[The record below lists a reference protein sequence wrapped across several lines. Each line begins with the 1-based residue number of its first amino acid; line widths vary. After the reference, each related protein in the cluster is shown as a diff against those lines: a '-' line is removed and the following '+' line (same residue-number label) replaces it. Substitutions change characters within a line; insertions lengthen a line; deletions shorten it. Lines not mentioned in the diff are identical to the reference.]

1 MYPLRR
7 NMVKISLWIIVL
19 TACIVA
25 LSTADSEN
33 SQGILVISENT
44 AGTNWPEVLYFPDA
58 QERPRPGRLIGRAY
72 YTPATKEDIFFKL
85 YTRHGPKEGESLN
98 IGDTDELRNST
109 FDFLKPTFILT
120 HGFLSGINSEAV
132 QSIKD
137 MYLGFK
143 EENVIA
149 VDWSRIAANP
159 LYFIVKR
166 QTVHVA
172 GIVADFVHFLKLSG
186 VDLGNIHL
194 CGHSLGAHVMG
205 LTGKEFNKFP
215 SKIARITGLDPAA
228 PLYSVND
235 TSTRLDRDDADF
247 VDVIHTCGG
256 LLGFGAPIGKVDFF
270 PNGGNIP
277 QPGCP
282 LDYMFAGTCSHSRAW
297 RFYTE
302 SVNSVGFESV
312 PCASYEDFQQ
322 NNCPQEMKTPMG
334 APTPRSAHGDF
345 YLYTAGT
352 SPFALG

>member
-1 MYPLRR
+1 MA
-7 NMVKISLWIIVL
+7 KTSLWITFL

-25 LSTADSEN
+25 LSKADSEN
-33 SQGILVISENT
+33 SQRILVISENT

-58 QERPRPGRLIGRAY
+58 QERPRPGRLLGRAY
-72 YTPATKEDIFFKL
+72 YTPAAREDIFFKL
-85 YTRHGPKEGESLN
+85 YTRRGPKEGEYLN
-98 IGDTDELRNST
+98 IGDTAALRRST
-109 FDFLKPTFILT
+109 FDFLKPTFIVT
-120 HGFLSGINSEAV
+120 HGFLSGIHSSAI

-205 LTGKEFNKFP
+205 IVGKGFKKFP
-215 SKIARITGLDPAA
+215 TIISRITGLDPAA
-228 PLYSVND
+228 PLYSVSD
-235 TSTRLDRDDADF
+235 TSNRLDRDDAVF

-256 LLGFGAPIGKVDFF
+256 LLGFRTPIGKVDFF
-270 PNGGNIP
+270 PNGGTIP

-297 RFYTE
+297 KLYAE
-302 SVNSVGFESV
+302 SVNSVGFVSV
-312 PCASYEDFQQ
+312 PCASYQDFKRR
-322 NNCPQEMKTPMG
+322 NCNFQMKTPMG
-334 APTPRSAHGDF
+334 DPTPRR
-345 YLYTAGT
+345 
-352 SPFALG
+352 